1 MKLWERHTGKI
12 GRSVERCDAVGAVR
26 CAALI
31 AWFAGPLPALAQD
44 NVVATAT
51 LPRDLSPW
59 RMYLNADPVVKAV
72 LIGLVF
78 ASMGAARDRA
88 RTRGR
93 WSSTTYSRG
102 RSRAIAPS
110 STMPRRRCCGSCA
123 QYDLALSFGNCSE
136 IFYARARTNVLTRP
150 RPICDI
156 SVQFLL

>member
-1 MKLWERHTGKI
+1 MRLVELELWQTQSRPVRAPRGLW
-12 GRSVERCDAVGAVR
+12 RSR
-26 CAALI
+26 AAMLI

-93 WSSTTYSRG
+93 HSGCGHLQRIRAVDRGLSR
-102 RSRAIAPS
+102 
-110 STMPRRRCCGSCA
+110 
-123 QYDLALSFGNCSE
+123 
-136 IFYARARTNVLTRP
+136 
-150 RPICDI
+150 
-156 SVQFLL
+156 

>member
-1 MKLWERHTGKI
+1 MLW
-12 GRSVERCDAVGAVR
+12 GAVP

-31 AWFAGPLPALAQD
+31 AWFVGPLPALAQD

-59 RMYLNADPVVKAV
+59 GMYLNADPVVKAV

-93 WSSTTYSRG
+93 HSGCGHLQRIRAVDRGLSR
-102 RSRAIAPS
+102 RA
-110 STMPRRRCCGSCA
+110 RRCRGGGA
-123 QYDLALSFGNCSE
+123 A
-136 IFYARARTNVLTRP
+136 ARARSM
-150 RPICDI
+150 I
-156 SVQFLL
+156 

>member
-1 MKLWERHTGKI
+1 MANVWTTT
-12 GRSVERCDAVGAVR
+12 DPNPAPVGCVS
-26 CAALI
+26 AASLHGAAML
-31 AWFAGPLPALAQD
+31 AWLAAPVPALAQD
-44 NVVATAT
+44 NVVATAA

-59 RMYLNADPVVKAV
+59 GMYLNADPVVKAV

>member
-1 MKLWERHTGKI
+1 MRENYRKYVT
-12 GRSVERCDAVGAVR
+12 AVR
-26 CAALI
+26 LRAGALGPRVCVARAI
-31 AWFAGPLPALAQD
+31 AWASLSAAAVAQD
-44 NVVATAT
+44 TEPAIGIGA

-150 RPICDI
+150 RPI
-156 SVQFLL
+156 

>member
-1 MKLWERHTGKI
+1 
-12 GRSVERCDAVGAVR
+12 VP

-93 WSSTTYSRG
+93 HSGCGHLQRIRAVDRG
-102 RSRAIAPS
+102 
-110 STMPRRRCCGSCA
+110 PRRRCCGSCA